1 LTADHTIPPYI
12 AALVYVVACSWLAD
26 RFKTKWPFVCGLS
39 AIGTILFIAV
49 TTSSDRMVQYVL
61 TIFAFGTIYG
71 CSPLIKTWVSDV
83 IPQPAEKR
91 AIAIALINS
100 IGNASSIYSTW
111 LWPKKDAPRYIP
123 GFATTTSW
131 LGILCVLTFVFQYLF
146 KKYPVERM
154 DHAEVMAAELRA
166 RREAAEK
173 VAKV

>member
-1 LTADHTIPPYI
+1 
-12 AALVYVVACSWLAD
+12 
-26 RFKTKWPFVCGLS
+26 
-39 AIGTILFIAV
+39 
-49 TTSSDRMVQYVL
+49 MVQYVL

-123 GFATTTSW
+123 GFATTTTW
-131 LGILCVLTFVFQYLF
+131 LGILSVLTVVFAMLF
-146 KKYPVERM
+146 KKWPVERM
-154 DHAEVMAAELRA
+154 NHEDVMASEIRA
-166 RREAAEK
+166 QREAEEARKTK
-173 VAKV
+173 V